1 MPTAPEAPI
10 LFHNTMRVAKGHW
23 EGFRLAARRA
33 VDFTEKQ
40 APQIMVEFFTDEANM
55 LAHSF
60 QLYADSA
67 SIRAHWRMSG
77 SFINDVMDHCS
88 VERLDV
94 YGQPDA
100 QVRSALEAFGRD
112 LPVTVHPRLAGFTRF
127 AGPSPDR

>member
-1 MPTAPEAPI
+1 MPTEREATI
-10 LFHNTMRVAKGHW
+10 LFHNTMRVTEGHW

-33 VDFTEKQ
+33 VDFTERHT
-40 APQIMVEFFTDEANM
+40 PQIMVDFFTDEANM

-77 SFINDVMDHCS
+77 AVINDVMDHCS

-94 YGQPDA
+94 YGEPDA
-100 QVRSALEAFGRD
+100 QVTRALEAFRVD
-112 LPVTVHPRLAGFTRF
+112 VPVTVHPRLAGFTRF
-127 AGPSPDR
+127 GGPSPDR